1 MKKFTVSAAESGQ
14 HTIKYVKHLLPKA
27 QNGFLH
33 KMLRKKNITVNGKKA
48 DGYDPLSEGD
58 EVCIWFSDETFEM
71 LAKGDGEQETG
82 QDTGFDNVKDPVK
95 APVTDTELNLSVS
108 DHIIYEDEHLILFNK
123 PPGMLSQKAKDSDV
137 SANEVLL
144 EYLRQK
150 DEIPSGFVPSV
161 CNRLDRNTSGL
172 LLFAKTYGAARALQE
187 LLKVHDTTKLYLAPV
202 IGEIHEEQ
210 LLKAYW
216 GKDQKSNTAIIRKDP
231 FKGSKEILTKIK
243 PLSSNE
249 EVTLL
254 EVELITGKSHQIRS
268 HLSFIG
274 HPILGDPKYSKGKK
288 SDTASRKGLKE
299 YHLSRQLLHAYK
311 LVFPE
316 QTPEPLS
323 HLSGKSFQAPLPEDM
338 KKILSKL
345 QLYNFTK

>member
-33 KMLRKKNITVNGKKA
+33 KMLRKKNITVNGKKV
-48 DGYDPLSEGD
+48 DGYEPLSEGD
-58 EVCIWFSDETFEM
+58 EVCIWFSDETFAM
-71 LAKGDGEQETG
+71 LEGRSLERSSGKETG
-82 QDTGFDNVKDPVK
+82 ADAKVRQNNGHIAGSIENGNPHP
-95 APVTDTELNLSVS
+95 ARNIPPVS
-108 DHIIYEDEHLILFNK
+108 DRIIYEDEHLILFNK

-144 EYLRQK
+144 SYLQQK
-150 DEIPSGFVPSV
+150 DEIPSGFVPSI

-172 LLFAKTYGAARALQE
+172 LVFAKTYGAARSMQE

-202 IGEIHEEQ
+202 LGVIEREQ

-216 GKDQKSNTAIIRKDP
+216 GKDQKSNTAIIRDEA
-231 FKGSKEILTKIK
+231 FGNSKEIQTRIR
-243 PLSSNE
+243 PLCNNG

-268 HLSFIG
+268 HLAFLG
-274 HPILGDPKYSKGKK
+274 HPILGEPKYATGKGAAQTTGKRQ
-288 SDTASRKGLKE
+288 SRRSCAG
-299 YHLSRQLLHAYK
+299 
-311 LVFPE
+311 
-316 QTPEPLS
+316 
-323 HLSGKSFQAPLPEDM
+323 
-338 KKILSKL
+338 
-345 QLYNFTK
+345 